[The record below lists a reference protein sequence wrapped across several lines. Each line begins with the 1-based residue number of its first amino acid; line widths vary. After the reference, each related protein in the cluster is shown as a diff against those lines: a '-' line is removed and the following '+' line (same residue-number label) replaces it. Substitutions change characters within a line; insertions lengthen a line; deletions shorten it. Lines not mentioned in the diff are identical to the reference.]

1 VPAHLRGLCTV
12 EGGALSPLTR
22 VFSSTAPLRTE
33 TATKF
38 SSVHQ
43 TAVTEILGSTE
54 TGGIAWRQSVRS
66 GAWQP
71 LPMVEVKVDEGDCLW
86 VKSPFVAGHV
96 AVRTPDL
103 AKPHPDGSFSH
114 LGRSDRTV
122 KVAGR
127 RVSLPAM
134 EQWLCQLD
142 GVDDAALVAVPIDGA
157 RDVALLAAVVAPEWS
172 VPRLREAMSSHF
184 DPSALPRRILLTG
197 GLPREENGKLQ
208 RSRLLQIFGLN
219 EEGMV
224 VRWDVD
230 WGERSET
237 ANDGRVCQRVQ
248 LHIPRTF
255 GAFEGHFPGYPILP
269 AASQLNDI
277 VLPRIR
283 AERPDLEQVRS
294 VQKLKFLGRIVPDD
308 DLNLEIS
315 WKEGEQIVDFSLF
328 RGDKI
333 CSGGR
338 IVFAERQA

>member
-1 VPAHLRGLCTV
+1 
-12 EGGALSPLTR
+12 
-22 VFSSTAPLRTE
+22 
-33 TATKF
+33 
-38 SSVHQ
+38 
-43 TAVTEILGSTE
+43 
-54 TGGIAWRQSVRS
+54 
-66 GAWQP
+66 
-71 LPMVEVKVDEGDCLW
+71 
-86 VKSPFVAGHV
+86 
-96 AVRTPDL
+96 
-103 AKPHPDGSFSH
+103 
-114 LGRSDRTV
+114 
-122 KVAGR
+122 
-127 RVSLPAM
+127 
-134 EQWLCQLD
+134 
-142 GVDDAALVAVPIDGA
+142 
-157 RDVALLAAVVAPEWS
+157 VALLAAVVAPEWS

-219 EEGMV
+219 KEGMV

-237 ANDGRVCQRVQ
+237 ASDGRVCQRVQ

-255 GAFEGHFPGYPILP
+255 GAFDGHFPGYPILP

-294 VQKLKFLGRIVPDD
+294 VEKLKFLGRIVPDD

-315 WKEGEQIVDFSLF
+315 WKEGAQIVDFSLF